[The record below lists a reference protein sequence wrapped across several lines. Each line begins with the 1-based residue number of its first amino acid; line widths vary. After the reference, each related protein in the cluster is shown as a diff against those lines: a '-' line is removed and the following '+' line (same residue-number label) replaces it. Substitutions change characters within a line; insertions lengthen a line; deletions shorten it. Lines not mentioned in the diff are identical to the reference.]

1 MKNNA
6 VRYFVPLI
14 MACAAF
20 PAGASTVLSVSP
32 SSTVAQVG
40 DVVTVAIQLSNVS
53 DLYAWEFDL
62 SYDDTVLDPTSGGV
76 EGSFLPGGG
85 GTFFLAGDTSTPGEI
100 DLTSDSL
107 LSAGPGVTGSGDLV
121 DFSFTAISLGTSAL
135 TIVPNGDYYLLNS
148 SLDAISATITNGSVL
163 VSSPE
168 PSTWLLI
175 ILGGS
180 ASIVFGPLPG
190 KLRLVRRRIKGAA
203 IV

>member
-40 DVVTVAIQLSNVS
+40 DVVTVAIKLSNVS
-53 DLYAWEFDL
+53 DLYSWEFDL
-62 SYDDTVLDPTSGGV
+62 SY
-76 EGSFLPGGG
+76 

-163 VSSPE
+163 VSSPA
-168 PSTWLLI
+168 PSTSLLI